1 MAAFTLIIKDNK
13 TNEENVIPCDAII
26 GAATCKEEGCTAVLI
41 KVNSSTDT
49 IASAMDGA
57 QDALDE
63 AKKHFPKAN
72 ALLTLKSLFAEE
84 EDEDDEEAEEESNG

>member
-1 MAAFTLIIKDNK
+1 MAAFTLIIKDNE
-13 TNEENVIPCDAII
+13 TNEENVIPFDAMI
-26 GAATCKEEGCTAVLI
+26 GAASCKEEGRTAVLI
-41 KVNSSTDT
+41 KVHCATDT

-63 AKKHFPKAN
+63 SKKHFPKAN
-72 ALLTLKSLFAEE
+72 ALLALKFLFVED

>member
-1 MAAFTLIIKDNK
+1 MAAFTLIIKDNE

-26 GAATCKEEGCTAVLI
+26 GAASCKEEGHTAVLI
-41 KVNSSTDT
+41 NVKCATDT

-57 QDALDE
+57 QDALDS

-72 ALLTLKSLFAEE
+72 ALLALKSLFVDD
-84 EDEDDEEAEEESNG
+84 EDEGDEEAEEEGNG